1 MDIYLFNSLTHQKEK
16 FIPIKKGEVSLYVCG
31 PTVYHYVHIGNL
43 RPVVVFDILR
53 KVLMHLGY
61 QVRYVSNFTDIDDK
75 IIEQAIKHQTSEA
88 HIAQTY
94 MNAYLQDVQ
103 AIHALI
109 PDKMPTVTE
118 HMQSMI
124 TFIQALMD
132 KGYAYA
138 TEGDV
143 YFRVQKITGYGV
155 LSHVDV
161 DALQTGERDMIRGD
175 KENPLDFAL
184 WKKTD
189 KGISYDAPFGR
200 GRPGWHTECVVM
212 IQQSFKQPLID
223 IHGGG
228 FDLKFPHHE
237 NEIAQSLAY
246 QGTTLANYWLHNGF
260 INIDDQK
267 MSKSSGKM
275 VLAKDFI
282 AQYGGPLLRYVLLST
297 HYRAPV
303 NLSESIILN
312 AQNELD
318 KIAAAYAQ
326 AALLLQLN
334 DLSIIDETV
343 LDLHDFLTALADD
356 INTANALMHLHKHI
370 KEVNALVRQKT
381 PNFSRL
387 LLLFFTIKKM
397 LSILGLDL
405 TFAIV
410 NSDDKTLYKQ
420 YVAAKENKDFNK
432 SDELRKIL
440 SDHHIIV

>member
-1 MDIYLFNSLTHQKEK
+1 MDIYLYNSLTHQKEK

-31 PTVYHYVHIGNL
+31 PTVYHFVHIGNL
-43 RPVVVFDILR
+43 RPVVVFDVLR
-53 KVLMHLGY
+53 KLLMQLDY
-61 QVRYVSNFTDIDDK
+61 QVKYVSNFTDIDDK
-75 IIEQAIKHQTSEA
+75 IIEKAIETQSSELE
-88 HIAQTY
+88 IAQIF
-94 MNAYLQDVQ
+94 MDAYLKDVQ

-118 HMQSMI
+118 HMDSMI
-124 TFIQALMD
+124 TFIQALID

-143 YFRVQKITGYGV
+143 YFRVQKIPGYGV

-184 WKKTD
+184 WKKTE
-189 KGISYDAPFGR
+189 KGLAFDAPFGR

-212 IQQSFKQPLID
+212 IQQSFHQPLID

-237 NEIAQSLAY
+237 NEIAQSIAY

-267 MSKSSGKM
+267 MSKSVGKM

-282 AQYGGPLLRYVLLST
+282 AQYGGPLLRYVLLAT
-297 HYRAPV
+297 HYRSPV

-312 AQNELD
+312 AQNELE
-318 KIAAAYAQ
+318 KIATAYAQ

-334 DLSIIDETV
+334 EISLHEEPFLDID
-343 LDLHDFLTALADD
+343 DFLLALADD
-356 INTANALMHLHKHI
+356 INTANALMYVHKHI
-370 KEVNALVRQKT
+370 KEVNTLIRQKL
-381 PNFSRL
+381 PDFSRL
-387 LLLFFTIKKM
+387 SLLFFTIKKM